1 MGDLQFAKQF
11 LTSLDN
17 KPNKYQPDHVF
28 DPTTFQMRLPIA
40 CWRMTLFL
48 DRANK
53 DIFVYEQYTL
63 PKLSTPPHPPPP
75 KSVAVPEPPPGS
87 QPPTPTITLILKS
100 ARNPNMTLVIPS
112 TPPTTATIQVLK
124 ERIQTYLGGPSVVN
138 LDKIKL
144 LLNKK
149 PIPPSKRTVAE
160 ALEGSGLTAGSDV
173 EIGVMI
179 MGGAP
184 DPPQS
189 HITASLH
196 ETITDALEAAAGTG
210 AAQTGV
216 KREDAQGTPMEVVL
230 TSGTSVLESKEFW
243 DDLQRF
249 LEQRIGK
256 SDEAGRIKG
265 IFERAW
271 RSSTA
276 KP

>member
-28 DPTTFQMRLPIA
+28 DPTTFQMRLP
-40 CWRMTLFL
+40 
-48 DRANK
+48 
-53 DIFVYEQYTL
+53 YTL

-75 KSVAVPEPPPGS
+75 RSVAVPEPPPGS

-112 TPPTTATIQVLK
+112 TPPTTAAIQVLK

-173 EIGVMI
+173 EFGVMI

-210 AAQTGV
+210 AAQTGI
-216 KREDAQGTPMEVVL
+216 KREDAQGTPMEGVL
-230 TSGTSVLESKEFW
+230 TSRTSVLESKEFW
-243 DDLQRF
+243 DDLQKF

-265 IFERAW
+265 LFERAW